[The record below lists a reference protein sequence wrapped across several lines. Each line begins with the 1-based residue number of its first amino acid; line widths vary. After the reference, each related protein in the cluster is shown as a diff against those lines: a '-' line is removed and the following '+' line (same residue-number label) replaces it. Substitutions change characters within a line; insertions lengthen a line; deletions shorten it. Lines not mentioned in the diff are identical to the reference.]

1 MAFKMNGWSAFT
13 KVTDDSHLL
22 PEVTVT
28 PQMEIE
34 REEQK
39 IEDLRG
45 KKKGTYT
52 STGDFHTIYGG
63 GKASETCPEC
73 KASEIE
79 TDLYSKYPEAIG
91 GDKNIEFRIERG
103 KKSKKIKTKKEK
115 FFGKIKDLFT
125 KKKK

>member
-34 REEQK
+34 REEGK

-52 STGDFHTIYGG
+52 STGDFHSIYGG

-73 KASEIE
+73 RAKEIE
-79 TDLYSKYPEAIG
+79 TELYSKYPEATG
-91 GDKNIEFRIERG
+91 GDKNIEYRVEKG
-103 KKSKKIKTKKEK
+103 QQSKAQKAAKEK
-115 FFGKIKDLFT
+115 FKSKIKKFFT
-125 KKKK
+125 KK

>member
-22 PEVTVT
+22 PEVKVT
-28 PQMEIE
+28 PKMEIE
-34 REEQK
+34 REEKK

-52 STGDFHTIYGG
+52 STGDFHTIVGDD
-63 GKASETCPEC
+63 CPEC
-73 KASEIE
+73 KASKIE
-79 TDLYSKYPEAIG
+79 TDLYSKYPEATG
-91 GDKNIEFRIERG
+91 GDKNIEYRVKRSAESKA
-103 KKSKKIKTKKEK
+103 KKAVGEKLKKKIKK
-115 FFGKIKDLFT
+115 FFT